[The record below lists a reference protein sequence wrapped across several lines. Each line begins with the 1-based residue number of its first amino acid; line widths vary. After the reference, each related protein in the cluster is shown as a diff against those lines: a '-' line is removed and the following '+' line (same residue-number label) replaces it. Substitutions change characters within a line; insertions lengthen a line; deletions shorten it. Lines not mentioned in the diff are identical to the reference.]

1 MLGSLKDM
9 AKQLNKCHFSVTL
22 LEIFWPFRVVI
33 ALDSLRK
40 VPFPLNMVVFM
51 FSFVVVIIII
61 IIFLIC

>member
-9 AKQLNKCHFSVTL
+9 AKQLNKCHFLVTL

-40 VPFPLNMVVFM
+40 APFPLNMVVFM

-61 IIFLIC
+61 IFLIC